1 MKNIATEKIFSL
13 PKKDKKK
20 RFIIGKKGKKNLL
33 VIALNPS
40 TADIDNHDPTTK
52 NIEKIAKMNG
62 FDGWTLFNLCPKRAT
77 HPSELEIN
85 PQKNLMNENLTF
97 LNSFLH
103 FNEFKITNVWVA
115 WGNNIDKKNK
125 EYFRESAF
133 HMFGI
138 FEKYNCEYLAVG
150 INKTGKG
157 NPTHPSPQAINQIYK
172 SNNKPKLTK
181 FDLKEYISKIKRIIK
196 IEPEIS
202 INESM
207 IK

>member
-1 MKNIATEKIFSL
+1 MKNIENNQIFSV
-13 PKKDKKK
+13 PKKDEEK

-40 TADIDNHDPTTK
+40 TANIDNHDLTTR
-52 NIEKIAKMNG
+52 NIEKIAKLNG
-62 FDGWTLFNLCPKRAT
+62 FDGWILFNLCPKRAT
-77 HPSELEIN
+77 HPSKLEIN
-85 PQKNLMNENLTF
+85 SQKNLMNKNLTF
-97 LNSFLH
+97 LNSILY

-125 EYFRESAF
+125 EYFRESAI

-138 FEKYNCEYLAVG
+138 FEKYNCNYLAVG

-172 SNNKPKLTK
+172 SNNQPKLSK
-181 FDLKEYISKIKRIIK
+181 FNLKEYISKIRRIINIK
-196 IEPEIS
+196 PEIS
-202 INESM
+202 IDESV